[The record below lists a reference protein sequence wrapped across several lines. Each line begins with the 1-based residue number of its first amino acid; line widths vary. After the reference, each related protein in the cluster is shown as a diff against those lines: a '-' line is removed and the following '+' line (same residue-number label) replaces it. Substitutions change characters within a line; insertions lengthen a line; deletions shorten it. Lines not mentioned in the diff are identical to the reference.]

1 MEEQLEMEEDILS
14 KQELLLKNGDAHGVN
29 ADAKITSLLITSIF
43 ISILSPFVAGCSVA
57 YSSPVQ
63 SQIISDLSLSTADY
77 SLFGSALS
85 IGGLFGSILCGRIT
99 DYLGRRAT
107 IGLID
112 VLGLVGW
119 LSIAY
124 SQGAWSLDIGR
135 VLLGFANSLSG
146 YAVPVYIAEI
156 SPKNIRGGLMYL
168 GQVMYFCGITTVLLV
183 GVVMRWRLLAL
194 IGVLPCMVQFLGIFF
209 IPESP
214 RWLVNYGRGED
225 YVNSLQR
232 LRGKTVDISREAAD
246 IRDNFEHVGN
256 IEGSSL
262 TDMFHPKYAYALT
275 VGLGLTALASFG
287 GATGIL
293 YYATA
298 IFESAGFSGTIGTI
312 AMALFQLP
320 PSVLGVF
327 LMDKFGRLPLLMFSA
342 GGMSMACL
350 SLALS
355 FLLKEHGWLTD
366 YSPYLAL
373 IGVSIFS
380 ATYPIGM
387 GGVPAIITSEI
398 YPMNIKGA
406 AGSFISVIGY
416 FCDLIVSYSFNFMIG
431 FSSPGTFFL
440 LTSINVF
447 TLFFVGK
454 FVPETKG
461 RTLEE
466 IQVLLTQTV
475 Y

>member
-1 MEEQLEMEEDILS
+1 MEEDILC
-14 KQELLLKNGDAHGVN
+14 KQDNELLLKTGDAHGVQLCHSFN
-29 ADAKITSLLITSIF
+29 GDAKITSVLIISIF
-43 ISILSPFVAGCSVA
+43 ISVLSPFVAGCTVA

-85 IGGLFGSILCGRIT
+85 IGGLFGSILCGKVT
-99 DYLGRRAT
+99 DYFGRRAT

-112 VLGLVGW
+112 VLSLVGW

-124 SQGAWSLDIGR
+124 SQGYLLCVTFFTILPDLILKGAWSLDIGR
-135 VLLGFANSLSG
+135 LMLGFANSLSG
-146 YAVPVYIAEI
+146 YAVSVYIAEI
-156 SPKNIRGGLMYL
+156 SPKNLRGGLMFL
-168 GQVMYFCGITTVLLV
+168 TQVTYFSGIATVLVV
-183 GVVMRWRLLAL
+183 GVVTRWRLLAL
-194 IGVLPCMVQFLGIFF
+194 LGILPCMIQFLGIFF

-214 RWLVNYGRGED
+214 RWLVIYGRGED

-232 LRGKTVDISREAAD
+232 LRGKTVDISQEAAD
-246 IRDNFEHVGN
+246 IRDNIEHVEN

-262 TDMFHPKYAYALT
+262 VNVFRPKYAYALT

-293 YYATA
+293 YYATT

-342 GGMSMACL
+342 CGMSVACL
-350 SLALS
+350 SLAFS
-355 FLLKEHGWLTD
+355 FLLKEHGWLID

-387 GGVPAIITSEI
+387 GGVPSIIISEVCVDKMLYLTFSTI
-398 YPMNIKGA
+398 Y
-406 AGSFISVIGY
+406 
-416 FCDLIVSYSFNFMIG
+416 
-431 FSSPGTFFL
+431 
-440 LTSINVF
+440 
-447 TLFFVGK
+447 
-454 FVPETKG
+454 
-461 RTLEE
+461 
-466 IQVLLTQTV
+466 IQVV
-475 Y
+475 